1 MTDHEIAELLPFY
14 ANGTLDAAERARV
27 EAELATCASCASELR
42 ELQALSASLKARADA
57 APPLPEH
64 VLDDAFARISTPAT
78 AIAATRLRT
87 AWWGTP
93 ARYAT
98 AATLVVGFGAAAFAA
113 HQAREASVTSDVIA
127 GLPNPT
133 SGAKQTTVY
142 RFTPTPKIV
151 KNADSVHADR
161 ALAVAPAT
169 VAQGA
174 PNAPAERTV
183 AKQHRLAKKARLDL
197 LVRNVED
204 TLKQAQATVRRAGGD
219 VTSLNDAS
227 PQNASTAHTASM
239 DVEVPADR
247 LDDTL
252 DHLGLLG
259 AVQTRAIDA
268 EDVDATIVDQ
278 EARLRNLRRA
288 EADLRKLM
296 DKGGKVDEILNVQQN
311 LSEVRGQ
318 IEELDAQHRNDLHRV
333 ATSTISITVTED
345 RPNAAP
351 AKPGPTARIDGAFHN
366 GLSALADNITAFLAT
381 VAWCVAYA
389 PIPLTLAG
397 ITYVVARALQKRTA
411 AVR

>member
-1 MTDHEIAELLPFY
+1 MTDHDVAELLPFY

-27 EAELATCASCASELR
+27 EAELATCETCASELR
-42 ELQALSASLKARADA
+42 ELTALAATLKARADA
-57 APPLPEH
+57 VPPLPEH
-64 VLDDAFARISTPAT
+64 VLDDVFARISTPAT

-113 HQAREASVTSDVIA
+113 HHAHEANVANDVVLGGTRTTGTTTTIFRVTP
-127 GLPNPT
+127 GPNAQKVAKNPD
-133 SGAKQTTVY
+133 GA
-142 RFTPTPKIV
+142 
-151 KNADSVHADR
+151 
-161 ALAVAPAT
+161 APEAAT
-169 VAQGA
+169 KAVAQGQ

-197 LVRNVED
+197 LVRDVEA
-204 TLKQAQATVRRAGGD
+204 TLKQAQTAVRRAGGD
-219 VTSLNDAS
+219 VTSLDDSTPSSAS
-227 PQNASTAHTASM
+227 AVHTATLA
-239 DVEVPADR
+239 VEVPAAQ

-268 EDVDATIVDQ
+268 EDVDATIVDE

-296 DKGGKVDEILNVQQN
+296 DKGGKVDDILTVQQN
-311 LSEVRGQ
+311 LSETRGQ

-333 ATSTISITVTED
+333 ATSTIAITLTED
-345 RPNAAP
+345 RPNTTP
-351 AKPGPTARIDGAFHN
+351 AKPGPTARIDGAFRS
-366 GLSALADNITAFLAT
+366 GLDALADNVIAFLAML
-381 VAWCVAYA
+381 AWCVAYA
-389 PIPLTLAG
+389 PIPLALAG
-397 ITYVVARALQKRTA
+397 VTYAVSRAVARRA
-411 AVR
+411 AAAR

>member
-1 MTDHEIAELLPFY
+1 MTDHDIAELLPFY

-27 EAELATCASCASELR
+27 EAELASCTDCASELR
-42 ELQALSASLKARADA
+42 ELQALAATLKARADA
-57 APPLPEH
+57 MPPLPEH
-64 VLDDAFARISTPAT
+64 VLDDAFARIATPAT
-78 AIAATRLRT
+78 ALAATRLRT

-113 HQAREASVTSDVIA
+113 HHAREGNVTTNESVGAPTSDA
-127 GLPNPT
+127 R
-133 SGAKQTTVY
+133 QTTVF
-142 RFTPTPKIV
+142 RFTP
-151 KNADSVHADR
+151 
-161 ALAVAPAT
+161 
-169 VAQGA
+169 G
-174 PNAPAERTV
+174 PNAKKIANPVRAAAPIADTVKTDTKGAADAPSEPTV

-197 LVRNVED
+197 LVRDVEA
-204 TLKQAQATVRRAGGD
+204 TLKQANATVRRAGGEITTMSD
-219 VTSLNDAS
+219 TTPPD
-227 PQNASTAHTASM
+227 ASTAHTATLA
-239 DVEVPADR
+239 VEVPAAQ

-268 EDVDATIVDQ
+268 EDVDATIVDE

-296 DKGGKVDEILNVQQN
+296 DKGGKVTDILTVQEN
-311 LSEVRGQ
+311 LTDVRGQ
-318 IEELDAQHRNDLHRV
+318 IEQLDAQHRNDLHRV
-333 ATSTISITVTED
+333 ATSTIAVSLTED
-345 RPNAAP
+345 RPNAVP

-366 GLSALADNITAFLAT
+366 GLNALFDNVIALLAT
-381 VAWCVAYA
+381 IAWCVAYA